1 MKSQFNLIRQPRIT
15 EKVILMKEMDNKVV
29 FKVAQD
35 TNKIEVKKAV
45 ESIFKVKVKK
55 IATLNVRGKMK
66 RQGRTEGKRADWK
79 KAIVTLDAGDKIEY
93 FEGA

>member
-35 TNKIEVKKAV
+35 TNKIELKKAV

-55 IATLNVRGKMK
+55 IATLNVKGKMK
-66 RQGRTEGKRADWK
+66 RQGKTEGKRADWK
-79 KAIVTLDAGDKIEY
+79 KAVVTLDEGNKIEY

>member
-1 MKSQFNLIRQPRIT
+1 MKNQFNLIRQPRIT

-55 IATLNVRGKMK
+55 IATLNVRGKTK

-79 KAIVTLDAGDKIEY
+79 KAIVTLDEGDKIEY